1 MDASIIVSRFCGN
14 FHYPKNARPDQQLR
28 MRVRFLS
35 SIKISFEVEDQFR
48 MLLIYSLEIFL

>member
-14 FHYPKNARPDQQLR
+14 FHYPKNTRPDQQLR

-35 SIKISFEVEDQFR
+35 SIKISFEDEDQFR